1 MAAKIS
7 IIVGPPG
14 TGKTTTLSEWA
25 SRAAQRFG
33 HDRVIVCSL
42 TRSAAY
48 RAARDIELPF
58 QQFGTVHAFA
68 YRALGQPVV
77 AEAKLVDWNKEFPSY
92 QLSGSGQAKNPDD
105 GYTAPEGSTEADA
118 IKLEYSRLRTMGV
131 PRSSLLWQ
139 VSEVAGFAK
148 RWEDW
153 KRQCGYV
160 DFTDMLEQALAEI
173 DTAPGV
179 PAVIIGD
186 EWQDVGSL
194 EMQLITKWSHKAE
207 HLVLAGDFLQ
217 SLFGYRG
224 TDPMLLQNLWQT
236 HDSTR
241 KPLQHSYRLPGAV
254 YEYCQRWQKRFKQMM
269 RITFEPRIDEHGR
282 VVEGQV
288 LFDGAPGYN
297 GYTPESIEQLVE
309 TYQRDGKSLMF
320 VATCGYMIDPILKC
334 LREAGIP
341 FHNPL
346 RPSNG
351 KWNPLPQKRGR
362 GNTIVDRVLA
372 FTRPSVRMWGEHARF
387 WTADDFKA
395 WTDGLRVTGIF
406 QRGLQTK
413 IKEMPVNATDEE
425 IADLISVCFTQD
437 ALTHIT
443 PEQDL
448 KWYLDEVK
456 GSDNL
461 RDFVV
466 EVIHKQGVQGLQK
479 RPGVTVG
486 TVHSLKGAEADT
498 VVLFPDISL
507 EASSAAYASANAAEE
522 MRRVFYVGITR
533 ARENLILAQ
542 AASKNAVRW

>member
-1 MAAKIS
+1 
-7 IIVGPPG
+7 
-14 TGKTTTLSEWA
+14 
-25 SRAAQRFG
+25 
-33 HDRVIVCSL
+33 
-42 TRSAAY
+42 
-48 RAARDIELPF
+48 
-58 QQFGTVHAFA
+58 VHAFA
-68 YRALGQPVV
+68 YRALGQPIV
-77 AEAKLVDWNKEFPSY
+77 AESKLKEWNEAYPSY

-105 GYTAPEGSTEADA
+105 GYTAPEGSTEGDA
-118 IKLEYSRLRTMGV
+118 IKLEYARLRTIAL
-131 PRSSLLWQ
+131 PRSSPLWQ
-139 VSEVAGFAK
+139 STYIAGFTK

-153 KRQCGYV
+153 KKQCGYV
-160 DFTDMLEQALAEI
+160 DFTDMLEQAVKEV
-173 DTAPGV
+173 DTAPGE
-179 PAVIIGD
+179 PSVIIGD

-194 EMQLITKWSHKAE
+194 EMQLIEKWAHKAE

-254 YEYCQRWQKRFKQMM
+254 YDYCQEWQKRFKKMM
-269 RITFEPRIDEHGR
+269 RVSFEPRTDEDGKVVPGR
-282 VVEGQV
+282 VLYE
-288 LFDGAPGYN
+288 GAPTYN
-297 GYTPESIEQLVE
+297 NFTPQSIEELITEHQHNN
-309 TYQRDGKSLMF
+309 RSIMF

-372 FTRPSVRMWGEHARF
+372 FTRPSVAIWGEHARF

-395 WTDGLRVTGIF
+395 WTGGLPVTGIF
-406 QRGLQTK
+406 QRGLQNK
-413 IKEMPVNATDEE
+413 IKELDSGASDEA
-425 IADLISVCFTQD
+425 ISDLIAACFVPD
-437 ALTHIT
+437 ALKHIA
-443 PEQDL
+443 PEPDL
-448 KWYLDEVK
+448 RWYLDAVK
-456 GSDNL
+456 GSDTL

-466 EVIHKQGVQGLQK
+466 EVIHRRGVQSLQT
-479 RPGVTVG
+479 RPSVIVG

-498 VVLFPDISL
+498 VVLFPDFSL
-507 EASSAAYASANAAEE
+507 EAGSAARASADAAEE

-542 AASKNAVRW
+542 PASKNAVRW